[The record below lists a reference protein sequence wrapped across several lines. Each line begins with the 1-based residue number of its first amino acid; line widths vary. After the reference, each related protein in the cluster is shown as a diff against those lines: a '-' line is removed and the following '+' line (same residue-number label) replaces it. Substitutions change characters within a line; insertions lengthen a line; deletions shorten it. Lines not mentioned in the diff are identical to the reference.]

1 MNGHVLILQNTY
13 YAQEKCANNP
23 DFSVLQF
30 GAIYFKNKGSLL
42 LFQFR
47 DSVVNQ
53 LIWWV
58 IDES

>member
-13 YAQEKCANNP
+13 YAQEKCANDP
-23 DFSVLQF
+23 DLSVLQF

-42 LFQFR
+42 LFQFI

-53 LIWWV
+53 LI
-58 IDES
+58 